1 MNTKYIVQIISIWL
15 VFFFASCERN
25 QVENPN
31 LEGSDYE
38 LTSQK
43 EVDEFSKTEN
53 IRTLT
58 VTGDDV
64 TDLSNLS
71 VISLKNL
78 IVENTGIVDFNIP
91 TLQSVSVSLQ
101 IADNSKLETLDGL
114 SNLKFFGGNM
124 LIKKNNVLHDISG
137 ILGLKTFYGSLAI
150 TGNPS
155 LGENLVPLPDVEF
168 GFGPI
173 KKLINEGVI
182 PNTNVVTLQDNHPKA
197 ANDAALIGLPIGTT
211 VIDYTL
217 ASKDDVLNFSNF
229 DDEGKVKDLT
239 VKGADIDDATLNSLI
254 GKITEVQ
261 GTFTLENT
269 SCVVTW
275 LPENGG
281 FFGAIDFGGSIV
293 IRNNQQ
299 FNNINSFMVLKG
311 TIHGDLILEDN
322 PQLDFAWDG
331 APPNGSGFQ
340 NITEIEGSLIVRD
353 CPLFMSL
360 GFKSLEHVGGDF
372 IIEKGQD
379 GFRVL
384 WNLAD
389 LIITHIG
396 GDIIIRNNLNLN
408 SLLGLNNLTY
418 VGAEE
423 IIIENNGALEVGIS
437 DGDKPGLCWV
447 RDAYDAGVIVNENV
461 EVTLEDPN
469 GNPVDFETL
478 QGCGL

>member
-1 MNTKYIVQIISIWL
+1 MNTKYIVQIISICL
-15 VFFFASCERN
+15 VFFFASCERD

-31 LEGSDYE
+31 LEGNDYE
-38 LTSQK
+38 LTSQQ
-43 EVDEFSKTEN
+43 EVDGFSKTEN

-58 VTGDDV
+58 VSGEDI

-78 IVENTGIVDFNIP
+78 IVKNTGIVNLSIP
-91 TLQSVSVSLQ
+91 ALQSVTVSLQ
-101 IADNSKLETLDGL
+101 ISGNSELKTLNGL
-114 SNLKFFGGNM
+114 NNLKFFGGNM
-124 LIKKNNVLHDISG
+124 LITDNDELTDISG
-137 ILGLKTFYGSLAI
+137 ILGLRTFYGTLTIS
-150 TGNPS
+150 GNPL
-155 LGENLVPLPDVEF
+155 LGENVVPLPDEEF

-173 KKLINEGVI
+173 KRLIEEGVI
-182 PNTNVVTLQDNHPKA
+182 SGSGNVSLQNNHP
-197 ANDAALIGLPIGTT
+197 DAVGDASLIGIPVGETI
-211 VIDYTL
+211 IDYNLT
-217 ASKDDVLNFSNF
+217 SKSDVLNFSNF
-229 DDEGKVKDLT
+229 DDEGKVKNLT
-239 VKGADIDDATLNSLI
+239 IKGSDIDDATLNSLI
-254 GKITEVQ
+254 GKISEVQ

-281 FFGAIDFGGSIV
+281 FFGAIEFGGSII

-322 PQLDFAWDG
+322 PQLDFGWDG

-360 GFKSLEHVGGDF
+360 GFKSLERVGEDF
-372 IIEKGQD
+372 IIEKGED

-384 WNLAD
+384 WNFAD

-396 GDIIIRNNLNLN
+396 GDIIIRNNPMLN

-447 RDAYDAGVIVNENV
+447 RDAYDSGVIVNENV
-461 EVTLEDPN
+461 EVTLEDPD

-478 QGCGL
+478 GGCGL